1 MHAVGAVVAVAEESG
16 EFLVYE
22 GAGTVIARVQ
32 GLMQGLRRGFALV
45 DAGYASES
53 GLCECDVVFYHVRYR
68 FYVLVRIATHPERCG
83 DIAELR
89 DAVARFD
96 ARYAA
101 PDDGPTA
108 GMLIYRGGL
117 GTVCRVVPPSAA
129 PFSSSYLRVMPTE
142 QEVACAL
149 DDMRRCG

>member
-1 MHAVGAVVAVAEESG
+1 MVAVAETLG
-16 EFLVYE
+16 EVLVYE
-22 GAGTVIARVQ
+22 GTGTVVTRVQ

-53 GLCECDVVFYHVRYR
+53 GPCECDVVFYHVRYR
-68 FYVLVRIATHPERCG
+68 FYVLVRIAAHPERRG
-83 DIAELR
+83 DIVELR

-108 GMLIYRGGL
+108 GMLIYRGESGA
-117 GTVCRVVPPSAA
+117 VCRVVPPPAT
-129 PFSSSYLRVMPTE
+129 PFSPSYLRVIPTK
-142 QEVACAL
+142 QEVERAL
-149 DDMRRCG
+149 GGMRRCG